1 MSMLQNMP
9 LRWKIGL
16 PLMSVAGMLILIG
29 MLGISS
35 VNQAIEASEKAT
47 HRYLPAISLLLNA
60 DRDLYQAFVAERSLL
75 DSDNGLQSPQALR
88 DAHAENARQ
97 AYDRVQQYK
106 GLKPGA
112 EALAL
117 VNTFESS
124 YNRWLSSSSQVVRL
138 AAEDA
143 ATASKLSFGETEQLF
158 DQMRDSIDK
167 LGELEDQE
175 ARAMGEQAIAH
186 GESDALMEVAAIVV
200 ALLICGVLFLM
211 IPLLVLTPL
220 KRLMVRVE
228 EIAQGG
234 GDLRARLE
242 VTSSDELGQLA
253 STFNRFLDHL
263 QKLIKE
269 IAGVTTEVAS
279 FSKRFA
285 YSAEQNEKLINQQHL
300 AIDQVS
306 TAATEMNAAVIE
318 VARNAHSAADAVRH
332 AESKSLDGARVVD
345 TTITAINQLAQE
357 VESASSTIQTLEQE
371 TANIGAVLEVIKG
384 IAEQTNLL
392 ALNAAIEAARAGE
405 QGRGFAVV
413 ADEVRA
419 LAARTQESTKDIQT
433 MIERLRNGVDNAVH
447 AMQAGSVSARD
458 SVNRAAEAD
467 QALSATTSSVHKI
480 IDMAAQIA
488 AATEEQSAVTED
500 IARNINEIRDLSL
513 EVSRA
518 SSESADTS
526 RRLTDLSEGLAHAIK
541 RFNI

>member
-16 PLMSVAGMLILIG
+16 PLTTVAGMLVLT
-29 MLGISS
+29 GIFGINS
-35 VNQAIEASEKAT
+35 VNQAVEASDKAT
-47 HRYLPAISLLLNA
+47 HRYLPAVSLLLNA

-75 DSDNGLQSPQALR
+75 DSDNGLQAPQALQQ
-88 DAHAENARQ
+88 AHVENAQQ

-106 GLKPGA
+106 NLNPSA

-117 VNTFESS
+117 VSTFESS

-138 AAEDA
+138 ASEDA
-143 ATASKLSFGETEQLF
+143 SAASRMSFGETEQLF
-158 DQMRDSIDK
+158 EQMRDAIDK

-175 ARAMGEQAIAH
+175 ALTTGKQAIKH
-186 GESDALMEVAAIVV
+186 GESDQMMQIFAIVV
-200 ALLICGVLFLM
+200 ALFICGILFLM
-211 IPLLVLTPL
+211 IPMLVLTPL

-253 STFNRFLDHL
+253 STFNRFLDQL
-263 QKLIKE
+263 QKLLKDV
-269 IAGVTTEVAS
+269 ANVTSEVSS

-285 YSAEQNEKLINQQHL
+285 YAAENSERLINQQHL

-332 AESKSLDGARVVD
+332 AEGKSLDGARVVD

-433 MIERLRNGVDNAVH
+433 MIQRLRNGVDNAVH

-467 QALSATTSSVHKI
+467 HALTATTNSVHKI

-518 SSESADTS
+518 SSDSADTS
-526 RRLTDLSEGLAHAIK
+526 RRLTELSEGLADAIK